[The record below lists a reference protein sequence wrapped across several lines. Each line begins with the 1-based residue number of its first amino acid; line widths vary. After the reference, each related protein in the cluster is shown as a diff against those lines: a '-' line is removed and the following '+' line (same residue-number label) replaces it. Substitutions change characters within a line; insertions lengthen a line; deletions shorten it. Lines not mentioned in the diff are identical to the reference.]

1 MLELVRAIE
10 SRRTDYGDILG
21 LAWRDSMT
29 GEIRI
34 NAQRPLMSDLDKIP
48 INRKRR
54 LFLNVEGKRQANMM
68 SSRGCPFA
76 CGFCSSSAFWWR
88 TWRKHNV
95 WHVIDEFEMLVDQGA
110 QVIDILD
117 DLFTTDFKRAEA
129 ICDLLIKQG
138 NKTPWF
144 ARARVDRISENL
156 VDKMIAAGCKEIS
169 FGIESGDPEVIKRI
183 NKKIDLEQ
191 AVEIFQMLHKKKLIA
206 RANFMVGNPG
216 ESLESIEASIRL
228 IQRMNPTNIIA
239 SIAIVYPN
247 TMLDQEAQRHGLLTP
262 EFWYLDAAPAPYFT
276 ADMDLEQLQALA
288 TQMLFKWAV
297 HRGPKALLKMIYDN
311 WRISGTRRSLSFI
324 LNWIKSLLPREMV
337 EKGKTRNW

>member
-1 MLELVRAIE
+1 
-10 SRRTDYGDILG
+10 
-21 LAWRDSMT
+21 
-29 GEIRI
+29 
-34 NAQRPLMSDLDKIP
+34 
-48 INRKRR
+48 
-54 LFLNVEGKRQANMM
+54 MM

-95 WHVIDEFEMLVDQGA
+95 EHVVDEFEMLVEQGA

-129 ICDLLIKQG
+129 ICDLLIRQG

-144 ARARVDRISENL
+144 ARARVDRISEDL
-156 VDKMIAAGCKEIS
+156 VYKMIAAGCREIS

-191 AVEIFQMLHKKKLIA
+191 AVQIFQMLSKKRLIA

-216 ESLESIEASIRL
+216 ESLESVEASIRL
-228 IQRMNPTNIIA
+228 VRRMSPSNIIA
-239 SIAIVYPN
+239 SIAIVYPK
-247 TMLDQEAQRHGLLTP
+247 TMLEQEAQCHHLLTP
-262 EFWYLDAAPAPYFT
+262 EFWYLDDAPAPYYT
-276 ADMDLEQLQALA
+276 ADMSHEQLQALA

-297 HRGPKALLKMIYDN
+297 HRGPKTLVKMVYDN
-311 WRISGTRRSLSFI
+311 WRISGTRRSFSFI
-324 LNWIKSLLPREMV
+324 LSWLRNQLPGLRSIK
-337 EKGKTRNW
+337 N